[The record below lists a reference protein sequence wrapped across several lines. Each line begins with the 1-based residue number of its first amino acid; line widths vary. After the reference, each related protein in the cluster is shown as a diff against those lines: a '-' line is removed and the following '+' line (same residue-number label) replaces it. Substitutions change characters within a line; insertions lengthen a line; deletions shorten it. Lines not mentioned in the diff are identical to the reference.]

1 MVAVFALDVTVVVV
15 VALVGGPLAEKLATI
30 EDGTRSSPV
39 PERVFISKL
48 RVTPAGIPLN
58 VNRICVLFF
67 TGPPP
72 KFESCEL
79 VRKAPA
85 KPSARIS
92 EPVGSGTVRF
102 VKIVAAPRVEL
113 LDRAPIAKFAMPG
126 LRALITV
133 ILGVVKT

>member
-1 MVAVFALDVTVVVV
+1 MVAVFALAVTVVVTVGV
-15 VALVGGPLAEKLATI
+15 VPAADQLATI
-30 EDGTRSSPV
+30 EDGTRSSVEPG
-39 PERVFISKL
+39 RVFISKL
-48 RVTPAGIPLN
+48 KVTPAGMPLN

-79 VRKAPA
+79 VRKALA

-113 LDRAPIAKFAMPG
+113 LDLAPIAKFAMPG

-133 ILGVVKT
+133 TLGVVKT